1 MPQKDYLQ
9 RILTDLGTEEERAE
23 VERVRKEY
31 NKNRFKYKH
40 SSDLL
45 MRLQFEREKGL
56 KMKLSKME
64 NQSEEDITVEL
75 VETRLKRA
83 LRSLSILQAEDGFW
97 PNDYSGPLF
106 LLPGLPRSDSTAS
119 RFKPTLDPFSTFPS
133 PSPSRSTI
141 ETSSPLPMTPS
152 PTAAASGPQLPHWCH
167 SVQYWRGCKE
177 GLMESTIVTAT
188 RAMKGVKRANDV
200 VEFEEVIGLSVIGAL
215 NEILTPEHQSEIR
228 RYLFNH
234 QNEDGGWGM
243 HIEGSSIMF
252 TSALNYVTLRLLGED
267 INGGEGAIQKARTWI
282 LDHGGATYIPSWGKL
297 WLSEDM
303 SHPSSMI
310 QNILW
315 DSFHSIG
322 EPLLMHWPFSKLRQ
336 EALCHVMEHIH
347 YEDENTNYICL
358 APISKNPNSQTFKR
372 HIPRIKDYLWVAED
386 GMKMQAYGG
395 SQLWDTVFSIQA
407 ILATNLKDEYGSM
420 LKKANNF
427 IKCSQI
433 TTNSSGTPSD
443 WYRHIS
449 KGGWTFSTA
458 DNGWPVSDCTGEALK
473 AAILLSNMSFDIVD
487 RAMEVE
493 QLYDGVNWILS
504 MQVYTNLEGNKSN
517 VVNTAWA
524 MLALIEAGQEI
535 TGITNRTIA
544 TAPSAY
550 RNIFPIWALGE
561 YRSRV
566 LLCPSKSKYGSNQLV
581 KVGAEDGSNLHS
593 FFDYYWQHMIE
604 LITCK
609 IRNR

>member
-1 MPQKDYLQ
+1 MWKLKLSESKEDECVRSVNNHIGRHFWEFDP
-9 RILTDLGTEEERAE
+9 DLGNEEERAE

-106 LLPGLPRSDSTAS
+106 LLPGL
-119 RFKPTLDPFSTFPS
+119 
-133 PSPSRSTI
+133 
-141 ETSSPLPMTPS
+141 
-152 PTAAASGPQLPHWCH
+152 
-167 SVQYWRGCKE
+167 
-177 GLMESTIVTAT
+177 
-188 RAMKGVKRANDV
+188 
-200 VEFEEVIGLSVIGAL
+200 VIGLSVIGAL

-297 WLSEDM
+297 WLSEEYGVTLGKCIYPCLIYMEDM

-524 MLALIEAGQEI
+524 MLALIEAGQAERDPAPLHHAAKVLIDSQLENGEFPQQEI

-566 LLCPSKSKYGSNQLV
+566 LLCPSK
-581 KVGAEDGSNLHS
+581 
-593 FFDYYWQHMIE
+593 
-604 LITCK
+604 
-609 IRNR
+609 